1 MKIKDL
7 FREVKYPI
15 ELFDEKGNLIYCEFS
30 NGHWVKREYDEND
43 NQIYYEDSEGGWVK
57 IEYDKNGNE
66 VYYKDSVRV
75 IEDNRPKVEMSIKE
89 IEEKLG
95 IENLK
100 IIKETEDR

>member
-15 ELFDEKGNLIYCEFS
+15 ELFDEKGNLIYREYS
-30 NGHWVKREYDEND
+30 NGHWAKKEYDSKGNR
-43 NQIYYEDSEGGWVK
+43 IYYEDSDGDWVK
-57 IEYDKNGNE
+57 SEYDKNGNE
-66 VYYKDSVRV
+66 LYYEDSGGV

-100 IIKETEDR
+100 VIKDK